1 MKNILLLALSL
12 TLCFNV
18 RAQIP
23 STKAKIQIYIDS
35 IGKSNDRQVV
45 SASMFPAIA
54 NGSNFEWR
62 TNIWTNRKHNLLW
75 VEHIIPDS
83 ISRVFFY
90 CKDSLIFA
98 SERTYDTKSIP
109 GKRKSIF
116 RNIFF
121 YQAKIIEDT
130 MPGNNNNAAAYYINE
145 SRKYLRLS
153 KNTR

>member
-18 RAQIP
+18 CAQIP
-23 STKAKIQIYIDS
+23 STTAKIQSYIDS
-35 IGKSNDRQVV
+35 IGKSNDRRLV
-45 SASMFPAIA
+45 SASMFPAFA
-54 NGSNFEWR
+54 NGHNFEWR
-62 TNIWTNRKHNLLW
+62 TNMWTNKKHKLLW

-98 SERTYDTKSIP
+98 SERTYDTKSAP
-109 GKRKSIF
+109 GIKKNIF

-121 YQAKIIEDT
+121 YQARIIEDT
-130 MPGNNNNAAAYYINE
+130 MPGNNNNTAAFYINE

-153 KNTR
+153 KNTK